1 MEVREFEFF
10 LIEGRDVILTKY
22 CILFLTTCYSQLVF
36 IPVYYS
42 CKRFSLNFSNNAW
55 FFGSFGGKIVFFA
68 KIESL
73 LWTFLLFLLS
83 FFLG

>member
-42 CKRFSLNFSNNAW
+42 CKRFSLNFSNNA
-55 FFGSFGGKIVFFA
+55 
-68 KIESL
+68 
-73 LWTFLLFLLS
+73 
-83 FFLG
+83 